1 MNLYALLDVPT
12 TATKQEIE
20 KAYRKKAMKMH
31 PDHGGDKETFKQLTL
46 AYSVLKDPDKRNH
59 YDQTGQTHSQPS
71 PEESAL
77 RQLIIQA
84 FVQSDKP
91 INLIIRKLKEQ
102 QQDLDNR
109 RDKIITSK
117 EILIRRLKNFKSKHT
132 NTVIEETIE
141 ASIMEA
147 EQAYT
152 DITKSLD
159 YLHDVIKEFDKFKEP
174 KDTPTNKYD
183 VRDFM
188 EFMSKNYYVE

>member
-1 MNLYALLDVPT
+1 MNLYTLLDVPT

-59 YDQTGQTHSQPS
+59 YDQTGQVHSQSS

-102 QQDLDNR
+102 QKELDNK

-117 EILIRRLKNFKSKHT
+117 KILIRRLKNFKSKHT
-132 NTVIEETIE
+132 NTIIEETIE
-141 ASIMEA
+141 ASILAA

-159 YLHDVIKEFDKFKEP
+159 YLHNVIKEFDKFKES
-174 KDTPTNKYD
+174 KDTSKPDLKTFFD
-183 VRDFM
+183 I
-188 EFMSKNYYVE
+188 MSESTYSE

>member
-12 TATKQEIE
+12 TATKQEIK
-20 KAYRKKAMKMH
+20 KAYRKKATKMH
-31 PDHGGDKETFKQLTL
+31 PDHGGDKDTFKQLTL
-46 AYSVLKDPDKRNH
+46 AYSILKDNNKRNH

-77 RQLIIQA
+77 RHLIVQA

-109 RDKIITSK
+109 RDKFITTK
-117 EILIRRLKNFKSKHT
+117 EILTRRLKNFKDKHT
-132 NTVIEETIE
+132 NIIIEETIE

-152 DITKSLD
+152 NITKSLD
-159 YLHDVIKEFDKFKEP
+159 YLHNIIKEFNKFKESE
-174 KDTPTNKYD
+174 DTSTNKYGM
-183 VRDFM
+183 RDFM
-188 EFMSKNYYVE
+188 EFMPRSYYE